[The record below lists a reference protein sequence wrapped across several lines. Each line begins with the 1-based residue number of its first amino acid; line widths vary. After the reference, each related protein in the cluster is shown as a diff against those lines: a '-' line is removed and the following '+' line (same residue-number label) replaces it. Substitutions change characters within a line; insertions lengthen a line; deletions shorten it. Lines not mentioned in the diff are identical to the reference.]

1 MSKKNAF
8 RSISRRAF
16 VMGSASAG
24 AMAAYA
30 GGAAAQTVLQNIL
43 SAPRRGNW
51 DDQFDAQG
59 TRAVDQVRSR
69 VPTLSGPT
77 LQSTQFA
84 LVDYQNIVSNGGW
97 PFVQPTDQLK
107 LGAQSPLVTTL
118 RRRLMVS
125 GDLSLDAGMS
135 TAYDTYVDGAVKR
148 FQARHGLPP
157 DGVMGQLTFEA
168 LNVPADIRLGQL
180 ETNVVR
186 LQSMAGDLGQRHVVV
201 NIPAAG
207 IEAVEN
213 GQVVSRHNAVV
224 GKIDRQTPIL
234 SSQVHEII
242 LNPTWTAPR
251 SIVEKDIMPLMREN
265 PNYLTEN
272 NIRLFDGNGN
282 EVPPTSVDW
291 SAAEAPDLMFRQD
304 PGKINA
310 MASTK
315 INFHNPH
322 AVYLHD
328 TPQKNLFFEEVRFE
342 SSGCVRVQNVHELSL
357 WILKNNPEWDRRRME
372 EVINTREMTP
382 IAVNGPVPIYMNY
395 ITAWAT
401 SDRVVQFRDDIYQR
415 DGAPELAMQKG

>member
-1 MSKKNAF
+1 
-8 RSISRRAF
+8 
-16 VMGSASAG
+16 
-24 AMAAYA
+24 
-30 GGAAAQTVLQNIL
+30 
-43 SAPRRGNW
+43 
-51 DDQFDAQG
+51 
-59 TRAVDQVRSR
+59 
-69 VPTLSGPT
+69 
-77 LQSTQFA
+77 
-84 LVDYQNIVSNGGW
+84 
-97 PFVQPTDQLK
+97 
-107 LGAQSPLVTTL
+107 
-118 RRRLMVS
+118 
-125 GDLSLDAGMS
+125 
-135 TAYDTYVDGAVKR
+135 
-148 FQARHGLPP
+148 
-157 DGVMGQLTFEA
+157 
-168 LNVPADIRLGQL
+168 
-180 ETNVVR
+180 
-186 LQSMAGDLGQRHVVV
+186 
-201 NIPAAG
+201 
-207 IEAVEN
+207 
-213 GQVVSRHNAVV
+213 
-224 GKIDRQTPIL
+224 
-234 SSQVHEII
+234 
-242 LNPTWTAPR
+242 
-251 SIVEKDIMPLMREN
+251 MPLMREN